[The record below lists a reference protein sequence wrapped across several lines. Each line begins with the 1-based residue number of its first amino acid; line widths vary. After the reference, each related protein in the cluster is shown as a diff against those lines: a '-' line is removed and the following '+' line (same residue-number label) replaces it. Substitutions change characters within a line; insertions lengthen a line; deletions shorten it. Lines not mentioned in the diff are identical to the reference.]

1 MIMVRGGVMPELTF
15 DQRGF
20 TCECG
25 ARNDYPAYVKDHWS
39 VKLVYLCA
47 CKRQYILHRGKVLK
61 VAQVTSEYSES
72 EAFGD

>member
-1 MIMVRGGVMPELTF
+1 MPELTF

-25 ARNDYPAYVKDHWS
+25 VRNDYPPYVKDHWS
-39 VKLVYLCA
+39 VKLVYACA

>member
-1 MIMVRGGVMPELTF
+1 MSELTC
-15 DQRGF
+15 DQNGF

-25 ARNDYPAYVKDHWS
+25 IRNDYPAYVKAHWS
-39 VKLVYLCA
+39 VRLVYSCA
-47 CKRQYILHRGKVLK
+47 CKRQYILHRGKVQK